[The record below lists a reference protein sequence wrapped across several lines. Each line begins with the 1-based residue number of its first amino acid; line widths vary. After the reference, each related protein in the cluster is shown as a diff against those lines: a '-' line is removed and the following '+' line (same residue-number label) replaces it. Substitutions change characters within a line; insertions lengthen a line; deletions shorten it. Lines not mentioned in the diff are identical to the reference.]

1 MKYIILAL
9 RGFISEITVLI
20 VLRKIVMFMIQ
31 VLYLP
36 DMVKLFTSAVPKAL
50 QVMVMIVITIQS
62 ETVNLVRMLLLN
74 TLT

>member
-1 MKYIILAL
+1 
-9 RGFISEITVLI
+9 
-20 VLRKIVMFMIQ
+20 MFMIQ